1 MWRLVVRR
9 VLVRRWWV
17 VVETAVAL
25 VVFVVVMACVV
36 VPLITEVLKD
46 EVVDSE
52 VEDVAGAAVV
62 VVSIS
67 VMVVVVVVGIGIT
80 IGGVSASTV
89 MLRGLVPLVELDR
102 SAYTSSSASI
112 NAWLPRVS
120 LTVEVLS
127 VLVIMYTTTSIE
139 VSSCAIVV
147 VELNTAVVVEVKD
160 AVVVV
165 EGGEVVVVVSV
176 SVPFPVK
183 FPGMSVVAGVLV
195 VPRGMPVVGM
205 GMVVNWD

>member
-1 MWRLVVRR
+1 M
-9 VLVRRWWV
+9 
-17 VVETAVAL
+17 VETAVAL

-46 EVVDSE
+46 GVVDSE

-89 MLRGLVPLVELDR
+89 TLRGLVPLVELDR

-112 NAWLPRVS
+112 NSWLPRVS

-147 VELNTAVVVEVKD
+147 VVEPNTAVVVEVKD

-183 FPGMSVVAGVLV
+183 FPGISVVAGVLV